1 MIDCGSA
8 PMSFERR
15 EGSCCQASRTAVPA
29 ALRPGGLM
37 ASKRDA
43 YDELFVAMYPR
54 TVQLARLLGADDP
67 EDVAQEA
74 FARLYIKL
82 GRLDDPSAAGQ
93 YLRVSVL
100 NEVRS
105 RGRRKAVSRRHLPAL
120 LMPAAQGP
128 PEAIEHRDEVAQL
141 VRSLD
146 RLPTRQ
152 RQVLVLRYWMELSE
166 REIATTL
173 GVSMGSVKKHASRAV
188 GALRRDLEVE

>member
-1 MIDCGSA
+1 M
-8 PMSFERR
+8 
-15 EGSCCQASRTAVPA
+15 
-29 ALRPGGLM
+29 
-37 ASKRDA
+37 
-43 YDELFVAMYPR
+43 
-54 TVQLARLLGADDP
+54 
-67 EDVAQEA
+67 AQEA
-74 FARLYIKL
+74 FSRLYLKL
-82 GRLDDPSAAGQ
+82 GRLDDPTAAGQ

-128 PEAIEHRDEVAQL
+128 TEAIEHRDEVAEL

-173 GVSMGSVKKHASRAV
+173 GVSMGSVKKHASRAI